1 MKDLGPLH
9 FFLGFEVNY
18 FVGGIHLNQRK
29 YVAELLAKTEM
40 TLAKDVATPLAR
52 KHGVKII
59 LRYIKGTLHFALRI
73 ISQSLCR
80 LYGYSN
86 ADREVVSQLGDQL
99 QVIVST

>member
-1 MKDLGPLH
+1 MDDIIFIESSSSHVLELVLPVGKKCSMKDLALLH

-52 KHGVKII
+52 KHGLLKLWEV
-59 LRYIKGTLHFALRI
+59 LYMHHFKK
-73 ISQSLCR
+73 
-80 LYGYSN
+80 
-86 ADREVVSQLGDQL
+86 
-99 QVIVST
+99 